1 MVPEPLEV
9 LLMLSDPLPGLLP
22 GFVSSIDPLP
32 AAISGEVA
40 RPEGSTD
47 AALVLLSLPEEVL
60 EPVPTPSGPS
70 SAPTMVEPPS
80 LPDAKSTFGNEHEQ
94 IAVVPTTASR
104 AEIAYLAMSD
114 RRTQFSF

>member
-1 MVPEPLEV
+1 
-9 LLMLSDPLPGLLP
+9 
-22 GFVSSIDPLP
+22 
-32 AAISGEVA
+32 
-40 RPEGSTD
+40 
-47 AALVLLSLPEEVL
+47 
-60 EPVPTPSGPS
+60 
-70 SAPTMVEPPS
+70 MVEPPS